1 MKSLYRPTFCSSALL
16 LAFAIAG
23 NPVVAEDFYAGKTV
37 SFAIASAVGG
47 GYDTYGRLVAA
58 HIGRN
63 LAGQPSVVPQNMPGA
78 GGIRAANYLYSVAP
92 KDGLTIGMID
102 QAVCLDKIL
111 GKAELTADPA
121 QFNWL
126 GRVASNNAVLFASS
140 TAPVKKIEDAFT
152 QELIVSA
159 PGTSSKLRWTVLKN
173 VVGLN
178 AKVISAYNGTN
189 DSRLAMQRGEI
200 HALSMPWT
208 VLRVQEAQA
217 LNDKTINLLMQTGI
231 VKAADLQDV
240 PRMLD
245 LAKNDDD
252 RLLMALF
259 SSPDTIGRSV
269 LAPPGLPAERVTEL
283 RRAFIATTKDPAFLK
298 DVQRLNLDLDPLPGE
313 ELQRIVI
320 QGSQLAP
327 TLVNRARALADIQ

>member
-1 MKSLYRPTFCSSALL
+1 MTSVNRATSLTSSLMVM
-16 LAFAIAG
+16 LAISGA
-23 NPVVAEDFYAGKTV
+23 PVLAEDFYAGKTV
-37 SFAIASAVGG
+37 NFTIASAVGG

-78 GGIRAANYLYSVAP
+78 GGIRAANYLFSVAP

-152 QELIVSA
+152 EELIVSA

-178 AKVISAYNGTN
+178 ARVISAYNGTN

-208 VLRVQEAQA
+208 VLRVQEAQS
-217 LNDKTINLLMQTGI
+217 LKDKSITLLMQTGI
-231 VKAADLQDV
+231 EKAADFQHI

-245 LAKNDDD
+245 LAKSDDD
-252 RLLMALF
+252 RMLMALF

-269 LAPPGLPAERVTEL
+269 LAPPGLPTERVVEL
-283 RRAFIATTKDPAFLK
+283 RRAFLATTRDQAFLK
-298 DVQRLNLDLDPLPGE
+298 DVQRLGLDLDPLSGE
-313 ELQRIVI
+313 ELQGIVI

-327 TLVNRARALADIQ
+327 ALIARARALAEGQ

>member
-1 MKSLYRPTFCSSALL
+1 MVSLNCPTCFASSLL
-16 LAFAIAG
+16 LALAIASD
-23 NPVVAEDFYAGKTV
+23 PVAAENFYAGKSV
-37 SFAIASAVGG
+37 NFVIASAVGG

-63 LAGQPSVVPQNMPGA
+63 LPGQPSVVPQNMPGA

-92 KDGLTIGMID
+92 KDGMTIGMID

-140 TAPVKKIEDAFT
+140 AAPVKKIEDAFSH
-152 QELIVSA
+152 ELIVSA

-208 VLRVQEAQA
+208 VLRTQEAQA
-217 LNDKTINLLMQTGI
+217 LKDKTIIVLMQTGSE
-231 VKAADLQDV
+231 KAADLQHI
-240 PRMLD
+240 PRMID

-252 RLLMALF
+252 RLLIKLF

-269 LAPPGLPAERVTEL
+269 LAPPGLPAERVVEL

-298 DVQRLNLDLDPLPGE
+298 DIQRLKLDLDPLSGE
-313 ELQRIVI
+313 ELQSIVL

-327 TLVNRARALADIQ
+327 ALVNRARALADTQ